1 MREHDM
7 ANDAAKSL
15 SPTMRAIVHDQYGS
29 PDLLVLREVPVP
41 DVGAGEVLVRVRAA
55 SVHVGDLFGVRGA
68 PFPVR
73 FDTGLFRPTRGIPGY
88 DVAGV
93 VEAVGDEVTRFQPG
107 DEVFGQG
114 RGTCAERTVAKQD
127 HLAPA
132 PTGLDLEA
140 AATLAVSGLAA
151 LHGLRDAGRLRAGQ
165 RVLVNGASGGV
176 GTFAVQIAKA
186 LGAEVT
192 GVCGPANLDLVG
204 SLGADAVID
213 HTREDFT
220 RGEARY
226 DLILDNVE
234 NHPLA
239 AVRSVL
245 TLEGTLVV
253 NSGTGAS
260 GLRFYGRLLK
270 PMLLSPFVKHRL
282 VRFLSM
288 PNATDLGVLKDLVEA
303 GTVRPVVDRTVP
315 LEEVPAVLWRIAEG
329 HQRGKVV
336 VRV

>member
-1 MREHDM
+1 MYKR
-7 ANDAAKSL
+7 
-15 SPTMRAIVHDQYGS
+15 Q
-29 PDLLVLREVPVP
+29 
-41 DVGAGEVLVRVRAA
+41 
-55 SVHVGDLFGVRGA
+55 
-68 PFPVR
+68 
-73 FDTGLFRPTRGIPGY
+73 
-88 DVAGV
+88 
-93 VEAVGDEVTRFQPG
+93 
-107 DEVFGQG
+107 
-114 RGTCAERTVAKQD
+114 
-127 HLAPA
+127 
-132 PTGLDLEA
+132 
-140 AATLAVSGLAA
+140 
-151 LHGLRDAGRLRAGQ
+151 
-165 RVLVNGASGGV
+165 
-176 GTFAVQIAKA
+176 
-186 LGAEVT
+186 
-192 GVCGPANLDLVG
+192 
-204 SLGADAVID
+204 
-213 HTREDFT
+213 REDFT

-288 PNATDLGVLKDLVEA
+288 PTATDLGVLKDLVEA